1 MATGYQCLR
10 LRAIR
15 SGPSTATANLQLL
28 TSSSKTLSTPRQN
41 YASMNNTSSVKP
53 MSESGWERDPSLP
66 PKPPP
71 GTYPHPFP
79 EARDDPHSNSMRATY
94 QHPPRMH
101 ASSRPSAS
109 SYSSSVNAST
119 STSASTSPMPNRYA
133 ALNQLS
139 GLSFSEPDIMASNLP
154 PLYVIHVKASSN
166 NTIITLHAP
175 PTPKILDI
183 SSTLPLSG
191 SGGGKGVRDSAP
203 TRTRWDDPTP
213 EKVTST
219 FSVESNPDAAPV
231 EEAQV
236 VSAVD
241 VQAEATAST
250 AVEEGEPK
258 EDVGQDVTTEA
269 AAPTP
274 VELPKQ
280 SVQIVAPPTANRCI
294 GWASGGSCHY
304 RKVQRSTY
312 EAGHAA
318 SIRIIRRVE
327 EAYRHLA
334 SGGKIED
341 IPPMKEVVKD
351 ARQERL
357 EMRGLPAKDSGKTMA
372 LKVVYTGFG
381 TGRDAFNA
389 AMLSAEGGF
398 VRGLIGQ

>member
-1 MATGYQCLR
+1 
-10 LRAIR
+10 
-15 SGPSTATANLQLL
+15 
-28 TSSSKTLSTPRQN
+28 
-41 YASMNNTSSVKP
+41 

-79 EARDDPHSNSMRATY
+79 EARDDPHSNSMRTTY

-109 SYSSSVNAST
+109 SYSSVNAST
-119 STSASTSPMPNRYA
+119 STSAGTSPMPNRYA

-139 GLSFSEPDIMASNLP
+139 GLSFSEPDIMSSNLP

-183 SSTLPLSG
+183 SSTLPLPS
-191 SGGGKGVRDSAP
+191 SGGGKVVGGSTP

-213 EKVTST
+213 EKVAST
-219 FSVESNPDAAPV
+219 FSVESNPDAVPV
-231 EEAQV
+231 EAEQAGLG
-236 VSAVD
+236 AAD
-241 VQAEATAST
+241 GQAEVVAST
-250 AVEEGEPK
+250 AAEEGEPK
-258 EDVGQDVTTEA
+258 EDVGQDATTEA

-274 VELPKQ
+274 AELPKQ

-357 EMRGLPAKDSGKTMA
+357 
-372 LKVVYTGFG
+372 
-381 TGRDAFNA
+381 
-389 AMLSAEGGF
+389 
-398 VRGLIGQ
+398 